1 MPDLNEN
8 HQRKLLTT
16 CQYVDEL
23 LTEAIG
29 HMTGPNSASPLQS
42 YIADATPEQVGV
54 LQQQLQE
61 LRLVMIGMLRENEIA
76 IPSPQISGLWAF
88 RTALIEAG
96 EVVFDLQARF
106 MSNYGPLAPEAQK
119 RLDEIAARLMQ
130 RIEAFT
136 QVFNSL
142 TIQNPRAGQKEMEAS

>member
-29 HMTGPNSASPLQS
+29 HMTGPSTASPLQN
-42 YIADATPEQVGV
+42 YIADATPEQIAI

-61 LRLVMIGMLRENEIA
+61 LRLVMIGMLGENEIA

-106 MSNYGPLAPEAQK
+106 MSNYGPLAPETQK

-142 TIQNPRAGQKEMEAS
+142 TIQNPRPRQKEMEAS

>member
-29 HMTGPNSASPLQS
+29 YMTGPNSASPLQS

-130 RIEAFT
+130 RIETFT
-136 QVFNSL
+136 HVFNSL

>member
-16 CQYVDEL
+16 FQYVDEL

-29 HMTGPNSASPLQS
+29 HLTGSSPVSPLQN
-42 YIADATPEQVGV
+42 YIADATPEQITI

-61 LRLVMIGMLRENEIA
+61 LRKVMVDLLRENKIS
-76 IPSPQISGLWAF
+76 IPEPQISALWALQ
-88 RTALIEAG
+88 TALIEAG

-106 MSNYGPLAPEAQK
+106 MSNYGPLPSETQK
-119 RLDEIAARLMQ
+119 RLDEVAATLLRRIADFT
-130 RIEAFT
+130 RI
-136 QVFNSL
+136 L
-142 TIQNPRAGQKEMEAS
+142 TNLTAPNPWAGHKERGAP

>member
-16 CQYVDEL
+16 FQYVDEL

-29 HMTGPNSASPLQS
+29 HLTGSSPVSPLQN
-42 YIADATPEQVGV
+42 YIADATPEQITI

-61 LRLVMIGMLRENEIA
+61 LRKVMVDLLRENKIS
-76 IPSPQISGLWAF
+76 IPEPQISALWALQ
-88 RTALIEAG
+88 TALIEAG

-106 MSNYGPLAPEAQK
+106 MSNYGPLAPETQK

-142 TIQNPRAGQKEMEAS
+142 TIQNPRPRQKETEAS